1 MSLRFLLCE
10 RALCN
15 IQHRWEECR
24 KYIESTHHSACS
36 SYHRSTESKSRGTSP
51 WQVLNKYSLEMKAQ
65 KLQKEQ
71 QACTPYP
78 WPLAAGP
85 CSHMFT
91 QPCLKVN
98 PLPTIPLRHCPHH
111 WLSLWYPATPFWM
124 GFANITQYHEGD
136 RPASTVMHPPWPEAS
151 CGRGS
156 GQATALKHWRAEY
169 IQDLSA
175 SPGSITNSATRA
187 SSLSSQTVS
196 QSVKW
201 I

>member
-1 MSLRFLLCE
+1 MSLSFLLCE

-51 WQVLNKYSLEMKAQ
+51 WQVLNKYLLEMKAQ

-111 WLSLWYPATPFWM
+111 CSPCGWHPLLDGICEHHSVSWRRL
-124 GFANITQYHEGD
+124 

-156 GQATALKHWRAEY
+156 GQATALKHQRAEY